1 MYILYFCVL
10 VLAGYI
16 FYIRKYLLKVVVI
29 LDAQKKF
36 YMNKVTQTL
45 YHEGSSTEVYSDVP
59 EVFINLDQ
67 EGKDLC
73 AASTPEERYF
83 QRKKRYY
90 KRRKRWQKEN
100 FYQ

>member
-10 VLAGYI
+10 ILAGYI

-29 LDAQKKF
+29 LDTQKKF
-36 YMNKVTQTL
+36 YVNKGTQTL
-45 YHEGSSTEVYSDVP
+45 YNDDSSTEVCSEVP
-59 EVFINLDQ
+59 ETFINLDQ
-67 EGKDLC
+67 EEKDLC

-83 QRKKRYY
+83 QKRRRYY

-100 FYQ
+100 YYQ